1 MMTPKPENQPLPEP
15 TDDGEPV
22 APSFAW
28 VGGICGLVV
37 GTTLALVLAALLHRA
52 SASARLAE
60 MAWNVGGP
68 LLALGGLL
76 GGSLLFQRLRPSPLQ
91 AALCFGIVIAGCL
104 GLVFGLDLV
113 PWVSEG

>member
-1 MMTPKPENQPLPEP
+1 MMTTEPENNPPPEP
-15 TDDGEPV
+15 AVGGE
-22 APSFAW
+22 AAGPSFAW
-28 VGGICGLVV
+28 VGGISGLVA
-37 GTTLALVLAALLHRA
+37 GTTLALLLSALLHRA
-52 SASARLAE
+52 TASARLAE

-68 LLALGGLL
+68 LLAIGGLL

-91 AALCFGIVIAGCL
+91 AALCFGIVLAGCL

>member
-1 MMTPKPENQPLPEP
+1 MTTEPQNQPPPGPAES
-15 TDDGEPV
+15 GEP
-22 APSFAW
+22 AIPSFAW
-28 VGGICGLVV
+28 VGGICGLVA
-37 GTTLALVLAALLHRA
+37 GTTLALLLAALLHRA

-60 MAWNVGGP
+60 VAWSVGGP

-91 AALCFGIVIAGCL
+91 AALCFGIVITGCL